1 MPSIAVVILNWNGIG
16 FMKKF
21 IPGVVSSCKRLGE
34 ARPGWSART
43 IIADNGSTDGS
54 VEWMKTL
61 GEDVGTLFFDK
72 NHGFTG
78 GYNKAFRELGGTG
91 FRANDTGDNAPCGEY
106 DYFLLLN
113 SDIEVTGDWLIPLAE
128 WMETHPSCGIAS
140 PKLRSHGKR
149 SEFEYAGAAG
159 GFIDRWGFP
168 FCRGRVMSD
177 IETDNGQYD
186 RPCMTF
192 WATGAAM
199 MARREVYRQCGGL
212 DEAFFAHM
220 EEIDLCWRAQL
231 LGWQVWNVPQST
243 VFHVGGGALPNE
255 SPRKLYLNFRNNLFM
270 LHKNLPARKRGL
282 FIFFRMLLDGAAGA
296 VYLLKGKGKYCKS
309 VIEAHRDFRRM
320 KNGLAISP
328 HRPAEE
334 LAKAGITDRNGR
346 LRTVWHGSIL
356 LPFGN
361 RKRFFRGLETAA
373 CCPSEGK

>member
-1 MPSIAVVILNWNGIG
+1 
-16 FMKKF
+16 
-21 IPGVVSSCKRLGE
+21 
-34 ARPGWSART
+34 
-43 IIADNGSTDGS
+43 
-54 VEWMKTL
+54 
-61 GEDVGTLFFDK
+61 
-72 NHGFTG
+72 
-78 GYNKAFRELGGTG
+78 
-91 FRANDTGDNAPCGEY
+91 
-106 DYFLLLN
+106 
-113 SDIEVTGDWLIPLAE
+113 
-128 WMETHPSCGIAS
+128 
-140 PKLRSHGKR
+140 
-149 SEFEYAGAAG
+149 
-159 GFIDRWGFP
+159 
-168 FCRGRVMSD
+168 
-177 IETDNGQYD
+177 
-186 RPCMTF
+186 
-192 WATGAAM
+192 M

-270 LHKNLPARKRGL
+270 LYKNLPARKRGL
-282 FIFFRMLLDGAAGA
+282 FIFFRMMLDGAAGA

-328 HRPAEE
+328 RRPAEE